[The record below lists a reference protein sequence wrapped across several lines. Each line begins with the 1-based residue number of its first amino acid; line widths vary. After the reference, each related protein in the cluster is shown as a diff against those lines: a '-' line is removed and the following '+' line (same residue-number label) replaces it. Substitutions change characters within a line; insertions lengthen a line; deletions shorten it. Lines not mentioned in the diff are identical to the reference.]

1 MKAMTSYHNK
11 IYRYLSLVFS
21 AGFLFFALSYLPV
34 TVGTAAE
41 ADFSKNSTNT
51 LSLEYEEDTGYF
63 KILTPDGYVLLNSYP
78 DRIEEEEN
86 IKKAEKNKIRSAFML
101 TVLDYQTQGE
111 EDVYSTAR
119 SVNKDGFSSEPI
131 QGGFRGTYD
140 FPDYQITMTA
150 DVFLENDRLIV
161 RVEPSKIK
169 EQGTYHVLDITVLPG
184 LFHLKTNPENYYVV
198 PDGSG
203 AVIRFD
209 DSKAE
214 LPSYNQKLYG
224 ENLGLDKISEAYD
237 VLPAGLPFFGMRNSA
252 MTALG
257 IISAGSADASL
268 VSSPAEE
275 GGYNSLYPVFSLRSR
290 DKRIYE
296 DTRADIDLY
305 QKTPIYLEKLEIT
318 YLLEEKA
325 GQNYADMA
333 KLYRKYIMERY
344 NLKKSNAD
352 TYPLYLDLYGATVKK
367 KLFLGFPMNRQE
379 NLTTF
384 KQGTQILDR
393 LKEKQVDSAV
403 VRYQNWSND
412 SIWGKPSKNPTPDG
426 KLGGKQELLR
436 LAEKAKKY
444 QYQIYA
450 GANLNMVYQGS
461 TIFSRFYEFAK
472 DMRKAPIQKASYK
485 INTYVED
492 TDAPKGY
499 FLTNAKKLTF
509 VEKLAGNFGKQPF
522 SGLAIIGNDLLYK
535 DFTDAAPTMTQTYS
549 TLGQTAAVLCK
560 ANIKIASDHVIDNM
574 LEYSDCIFDAYSTSS
589 NMFIETESIPFYQI
603 ALHGLIGYSLES
615 VNSSP
620 NPQEQYL
627 RCVEYGASI
636 FYEWI
641 YEDAS
646 ATRNSRNSDLFYANY
661 SVWLDQCEEQYHSI
675 NNTLADTAGLLIESH
690 EKLADGVYQTVYEDG
705 SAVVV
710 NYNTSTYISSFGEV
724 PAKGF
729 LRGKIS

>member
-1 MKAMTSYHNK
+1 M
-11 IYRYLSLVFS
+11 
-21 AGFLFFALSYLPV
+21 
-34 TVGTAAE
+34 
-41 ADFSKNSTNT
+41 
-51 LSLEYEEDTGYF
+51 
-63 KILTPDGYVLLNSYP
+63 
-78 DRIEEEEN
+78 
-86 IKKAEKNKIRSAFML
+86 
-101 TVLDYQTQGE
+101 
-111 EDVYSTAR
+111 
-119 SVNKDGFSSEPI
+119 
-131 QGGFRGTYD
+131 
-140 FPDYQITMTA
+140 
-150 DVFLENDRLIV
+150 
-161 RVEPSKIK
+161 
-169 EQGTYHVLDITVLPG
+169 
-184 LFHLKTNPENYYVV
+184 
-198 PDGSG
+198 
-203 AVIRFD
+203 
-209 DSKAE
+209 
-214 LPSYNQKLYG
+214 
-224 ENLGLDKISEAYD
+224 
-237 VLPAGLPFFGMRNSA
+237 
-252 MTALG
+252 
-257 IISAGSADASL
+257 
-268 VSSPAEE
+268 
-275 GGYNSLYPVFSLRSR
+275 
-290 DKRIYE
+290 
-296 DTRADIDLY
+296 
-305 QKTPIYLEKLEIT
+305 
-318 YLLEEKA
+318 EEKA

-522 SGLAIIGNDLLYK
+522 SGLAIMGNDLLYK